1 MTRTIALA
9 GTPLELV
16 ERGQGRP
23 LLFLHAG
30 EGLAPER
37 PWLDLLS
44 RRYRVIAPCH
54 PGYGNSP
61 LIDGGGSVDDL
72 AYLYLDLAA
81 ELGLDGAVLVGAD
94 LGGWIAAE
102 MMVRSSARF
111 SRLVLTAPL
120 GIKLRG
126 RDERDIADIHA
137 MTPAEYLRLAWAD
150 ALPNANY
157 DPEIGHR
164 LLNRYLDEFRLC
176 DEVGL
181 DIMVNEHHSTS
192 TCLTISVPMALAVI
206 ARETKRARLLSLGN
220 PIANR
225 PDPVRVAEEMAWLDV
240 LSGGR
245 LEMGLVKG
253 APYEIA
259 PANSNP
265 ANLMRRYWEAHDLM
279 LKAMSTTDG
288 PFSWEG
294 EFFHYRNVNIWPRP
308 YQQPTPPVWM
318 TGLSPETGRMAAERG
333 HVVGTLLSL
342 SAAGPMFDAY
352 RKRAQEL
359 GWTAGPDGTTRE
371 EGLRRANLS
380 ADYVRTSV
388 VVAEAFTNP
397 PGYNSLAAN
406 IAMLKSGG
414 KRGGFVR
421 DRHGNPVDQ
430 RTATIEQLLESGTC
444 FAGTPDDVYNQ
455 IKALSDSVGGFG
467 NL

>member
-1 MTRTIALA
+1 MRVWYFSEMAYHPAWEQGLK
-9 GTPLELV
+9 
-16 ERGQGRP
+16 RGS
-23 LLFLHAG
+23 L
-30 EGLAPER
+30 
-37 PWLDLLS
+37 
-44 RRYRVIAPCH
+44 RV
-54 PGYGNSP
+54 
-61 LIDGGGSVDDL
+61 V
-72 AYLYLDLAA
+72 
-81 ELGLDGAVLVGAD
+81 
-94 LGGWIAAE
+94 
-102 MMVRSSARF
+102 
-111 SRLVLTAPL
+111 
-120 GIKLRG
+120 
-126 RDERDIADIHA
+126 
-137 MTPAEYLRLAWAD
+137 
-150 ALPNANY
+150 LPNGNF
-157 DPEIGHR
+157 DPKIGHG
-164 LLNRYLDEFRLC
+164 LLNRYLDEFALC

-192 TCLTISVPMALAVI
+192 TCLTISVPMALAII
-206 ARETKRARLLSLGN
+206 ARETKRSRLLSLGT

-265 ANLMRRYWEAHDLM
+265 ANLMRRYWEAHDLI

-288 PFSWEG
+288 PFNWEG

-318 TGLSPETGRMAAERG
+318 TGLSVETGRMAAEHG

-342 SAAGPMFDAY
+342 SAAGPMFEAY

-359 GWTAGPDGTTRE
+359 GRTAGPDRFAYAAVVGVGATRE
-371 EGLRRANLS
+371 EGLRRANLA
-380 ADYVRTSV
+380 ADYVRTSPI
-388 VVAEAFTNP
+388 VAEPFTNP
-397 PGYNSLAAN
+397 PGYNSLSAN
-406 IAMLKSGG
+406 IAMLKAGG

-421 DRHGNPVDQ
+421 DRHGNPVEQ
-430 RTATIEQLLESGTC
+430 TTASIEQLIESGTC

-467 NL
+467 HLLMFGQGGFLDHADTVENITLFAKEVMPRLRELNREPQKTAVAAE